1 MHDPS
6 AEVYAE
12 ALRAMTA
19 ESKLEVAHG
28 LRELAWELQASG
40 IRRSHPGLS
49 EAEVQERVR
58 EVFVRALR

>member
-19 ESKLEVAHG
+19 EHKLEVARG
-28 LRELAWELQASG
+28 
-40 IRRSHPGLS
+40 
-49 EAEVQERVR
+49 
-58 EVFVRALR
+58 